1 MTGRDLL
8 FWSLF
13 APLIPQALWVRKTAA
28 RFPPADGPAT
38 GDIGQGDTTIRLL
51 AIGDSIVAGVG
62 AHTLC
67 NALVGQAAASLAQA
81 TGTRVKWTA
90 SGRSGLTSRD
100 VARRM
105 VPRVAD
111 TADDAPFDAILVS
124 AGVNDVISLH
134 HIGRWRKDLDALLQA
149 LSSRW
154 SGAVIAF
161 SGLPPMNHFPA
172 LPQPLRALLG
182 MRARHFDRELR
193 AILDGYP
200 QAVHIP
206 LDFEARPGSFSD
218 DGFHPS
224 EQSYAEFGAMA
235 AAAIRKHLAVWNP
248 NCYPSTGPAMRQNS
262 NSSSR

>member
-8 FWSLF
+8 FWSLV
-13 APLIPQALWVRKTAA
+13 APLIPQALWVRKTAV

-38 GDIGQGDTTIRLL
+38 GDIGQGETTIRLL

-62 AHTLC
+62 ARTLR

-81 TGTRVKWTA
+81 AGSRVNWTA

-100 VARRM
+100 VATRM
-105 VPRVAD
+105 LPCVAD
-111 TADDAPFDAILVS
+111 AADDAQFDAILVS
-124 AGVNDVISLH
+124 VGVNDVISLH
-134 HIGRWRKDLDALLQA
+134 GIARWRRDVADLLQA
-149 LSSRW
+149 LSNRW
-154 SGAVIAF
+154 PGAVIAF

-193 AILDGYP
+193 TILNGYR

-224 EQSYAEFGAMA
+224 EQSYAEFGVMA
-235 AAAIRKHLAVWNP
+235 AVAIRKRIA
-248 NCYPSTGPAMRQNS
+248 
-262 NSSSR
+262 

>member
-28 RFPPADGPAT
+28 RFPAAEGEST
-38 GDIGQGDTTIRLL
+38 GEIGHAGTPLRLL

-62 AHTLC
+62 ARTLE

-81 TGTRVKWTA
+81 TGSRVNWTA

-100 VARRM
+100 VAMRM
-105 VPRVAD
+105 LPQVAGA
-111 TADDAPFDAILVS
+111 ADDGQFDAILVS
-124 AGVNDVISLH
+124 VGVNDVISLH
-134 HIGRWRKDLDALLQA
+134 GIGRWRMDLEELLQA
-149 LSSRW
+149 LSRRW
-154 SGAVIAF
+154 PGAVIAF

-172 LPQPLRALLG
+172 LPRPLRALLG
-182 MRARHFDRELR
+182 MRARDFDREMR
-193 AILDGYP
+193 AILGGYP

-206 LDFEARPGSFSD
+206 LDFEARPGSFSE

-235 AAAIRKHLAVWNP
+235 AMAIRKHMA
-248 NCYPSTGPAMRQNS
+248 
-262 NSSSR
+262 

>member
-13 APLIPQALWVRKTAA
+13 APLVPQALWVRRTAA
-28 RFPPADGPAT
+28 RFPAAEGDST
-38 GDIGQGDTTIRLL
+38 GVTGYGETTIRLL
-51 AIGDSIVAGVG
+51 ALGDSIVAGVG
-62 AHTLC
+62 ARTLE
-67 NALVGQAAASLAQA
+67 NALVGRAAASLARIA
-81 TGTRVKWTA
+81 GARVIWTA
-90 SGRSGLTSRD
+90 EGRSGVTCRYI
-100 VARRM
+100 ATRM
-105 VPRVAD
+105 LPRLAD
-111 TADDAPFDAILVS
+111 PPDGRSFDAILVS

-134 HIGRWRKDLDALLQA
+134 GIDRWRRDLDHLLKSLA
-149 LSSRW
+149 NRW
-154 SGAVIAF
+154 PEAVIAF

-206 LDFEARPGSFSD
+206 LDFEARPGSFSG

-224 EQSYAEFGAMA
+224 EQSYAEFGTMA
-235 AAAIRKHLAVWNP
+235 ATAIRKHTAD
-248 NCYPSTGPAMRQNS
+248 
-262 NSSSR
+262 